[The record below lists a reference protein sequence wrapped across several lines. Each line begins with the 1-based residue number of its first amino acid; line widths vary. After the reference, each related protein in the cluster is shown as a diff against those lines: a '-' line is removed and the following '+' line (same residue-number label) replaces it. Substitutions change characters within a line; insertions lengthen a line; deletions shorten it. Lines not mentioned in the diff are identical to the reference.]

1 MARDKARDDKFFN
14 CSQDSE
20 HDYVAGCYAEKDRPR
35 VREFLKK
42 GCADGTIKGM
52 THAELYDLI
61 EAKLGL

>member
-20 HDYVAGCYAEKDRPR
+20 HDYVAGCYPEKDRPR

-42 GCADGTIKGM
+42 ECADGTIRNM
-52 THAELYDLI
+52 THAALYELI
-61 EAKLGL
+61 ASKLGV